1 MMRQQEDNNM
11 AFLFTPFTVQGLTL
25 RNRIVMPPM
34 AMWSAGDD
42 GLATDWHL
50 AHYAARAMGGVGLII
65 QEATA
70 VEPRGRISVNDLG
83 LWDDAQ
89 VEPLAR
95 IVRLCHQQGAAVAPQ
110 LAHAG
115 RKAFSPNKG
124 AGPQTIIA
132 PSAMP
137 ADEGWEMPEA
147 LSLEQIRE
155 VVEAFR
161 AAAQRARQAGYDA
174 LEVHAAHGY
183 LLHEFLSPLA
193 NQRGDSYGGSLENR
207 ARLLLEVVDAL
218 RAVWP
223 AERPILVRLS
233 ATDWSPKGLTLE
245 DTIQVSRWLRDRGV
259 DVIDCSTGGILP
271 CPPPRTGPG
280 YQVSFATEVR
290 RRAAIPTIAV
300 GLITTPELAEDIVSN
315 ERADLVAVG
324 RAMLSD
330 PHWALHAAAAL
341 RQEVPWPEQ
350 YESARP
356 LA

>member
-1 MMRQQEDNNM
+1 M
-11 AFLFTPFTVQGLTL
+11 ASLFTPFTVQGLTL

-42 GLATDWHL
+42 GVATDWHL

-95 IVRLCHQQGAAVAPQ
+95 MVRLCHQQGAAVAPQ

-115 RKAFSPNKG
+115 RKAFSPNQG

-132 PSAMP
+132 PSAVP
-137 ADEGWEMPEA
+137 ADEGWVMPEA
-147 LSLEQIRE
+147 MALEQIRE

-161 AAAQRARQAGYDA
+161 TAGQRARQVGYDA
-174 LEVHAAHGY
+174 IEVHAAHGY
-183 LLHEFLSPLA
+183 LLHEFLSPLS

-207 ARLLLEVVDAL
+207 ARLLVEVVDAL

-223 AERPILVRLS
+223 AERPVLVRLS

-271 CPPPRTGPG
+271 SPPARIGPG

-300 GLITTPELAEDIVSN
+300 GLITTPELAEDIVGN

-324 RAMLSD
+324 RAMLAD
-330 PHWALHAAAAL
+330 PHWALHAAVAL
-341 RQEVPWPEQ
+341 RQEVSWPQQ
-350 YESARP
+350 YESAGT
-356 LA
+356 LAL